1 MMIAFSTLYLLLVIA
16 PVLVCILRTRWARN
30 AATVLTAIALT
41 AGAAAAISIWY
52 SGSSLMLD
60 LTRFSPFTFLL
71 SIDRLGSVFLFLV
84 CAVSVPAVAFSVPY
98 VNAHYGNA
106 RATWY
111 WILLPLFLLS
121 MVLVVTGAS
130 VFAFFLGWEL
140 MTLLSTSLI
149 VLEGDS
155 EPRRRSIF
163 IYLLMMH
170 AGAALVIAAFLLF
183 APYAPSL
190 DFASIR
196 VAAVGLPA
204 SLKTSIF
211 LLAFVGFGTKA
222 GIIPLHVWLPKAHP
236 IAPTPVS
243 ALMSAVMLKTAV
255 YAFLRFAFD
264 FLGGSP
270 GWGGYLVLAAGAVSA
285 VLGILY
291 AIFET
296 DLKRLLAYSSVE
308 NIGII
313 YLAIGAA
320 LVCFHA
326 GAPAVAALALLA
338 ALVHCL
344 NHAIFKSLLFLGAG
358 AIHHRTRTFNLNQMG
373 GLHKRMPATAA
384 LFLVGCI
391 SIAGLPLFSGFIG
404 EWIAFQ
410 SFLSGAQA
418 PGTAVQIVLP
428 LMAGVLALTGGLA
441 AACFANVYGST
452 FLGRPRTAA
461 ATAATAA
468 VAEPINDEAPR
479 WMLAPLAALASA
491 CVVIGLAP
499 WVLVRPLWSL
509 TQELV
514 PGADYTAVAAIQSGI
529 SKAAIIVLLAGI
541 CAALVRVAVRT
552 SAIWACGLSE
562 LTSRMQYTAS
572 CFSKPL
578 RTVFATVYKPDR
590 KLEMLPADRPY
601 APSSISYRSRRTTSY
616 EQTLYR
622 PIFDSLLGLAQQLRR
637 LQTGNIQ
644 LYLLYIFIA
653 LLSMLLLMRFR

>member
-1 MMIAFSTLYLLLVIA
+1 MMIGFNTLYLLLVIA
-16 PVLVCILRTRWARN
+16 PVPVCILRTRWSRN
-30 AATVLTAIALT
+30 AAAALTAVALT
-41 AGAAAAISIWY
+41 AGAAAAIGVWY
-52 SGSSLMLD
+52 SGSPLMLD

-71 SIDRLGSVFLFLV
+71 SIDRLGGVFLFLV
-84 CAVSVPAVAFSVPY
+84 CAVSVPVVVFSVPY
-98 VNAHYGNA
+98 AEAHYGDA
-106 RATWY
+106 RGTWY

-140 MTLLSTSLI
+140 MTLLSTALI

-155 EPRRRSIF
+155 EPRRRSMF

-183 APYAPSL
+183 APYTPSL

-264 FLGGSP
+264 FLGGGP
-270 GWGGYLVLAAGAVSA
+270 RWGGYLVLAAGAVSA

-291 AIFET
+291 AIFEI
-296 DLKRLLAYSSVE
+296 DMKRLLAYSSVE

-320 LVCFHA
+320 LVCFNA

-358 AIHHRTRTFNLNQMG
+358 AIHHHTHTFNLNEMG
-373 GLHKRMPATAA
+373 GLHKRMRVTAV
-384 LFLVGCI
+384 LFLVGCV

-410 SFLSGAQA
+410 SFLSGAQV
-418 PGTAVQIVLP
+418 PDTAVQIVLP

-441 AACFANVYGST
+441 AACFVNVYGST

-461 ATAATAA
+461 TTATAA
-468 VAEPINDEAPR
+468 VTAPTNDEAPR
-479 WMLAPLAALASA
+479 SMLAPLAALASA
-491 CVVIGLAP
+491 CVVIGLVP

-509 TQELV
+509 AQELV

-529 SKAAIIVLLAGI
+529 SKAAIIVLLAGV

-601 APSSISYRSRRTTSY
+601 APSSISYQSRRTTSY